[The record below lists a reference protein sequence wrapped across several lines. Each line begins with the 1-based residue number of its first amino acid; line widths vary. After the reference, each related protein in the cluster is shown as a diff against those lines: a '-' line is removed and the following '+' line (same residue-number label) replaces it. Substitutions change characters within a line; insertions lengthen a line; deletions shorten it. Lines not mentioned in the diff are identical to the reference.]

1 MTTMLR
7 QVLAAFEN
15 AETTFRPETLS
26 RELGVDPATLDNMIA
41 YWVRKGR
48 IREVRDLPA
57 GGCAGC
63 GVGSECPFV
72 LRMPA
77 RYELVRGDAPEPETG
92 GSCCPPCRH

>member
-15 AETTFRPETLS
+15 AETTFRLDALS
-26 RELGVDPATLDNMIA
+26 RDLGVDPATLDNMLA

-48 IREVRDLPA
+48 IREVHDLPA
-57 GGCAGC
+57 GGCSSC

-72 LRMPA
+72 LRMPT
-77 RYELVRGDAPEPETG
+77 RYELVRGDDPEPEAG
-92 GSCCPPCRH
+92 AACCPPCRH

>member
-15 AETTFRPETLS
+15 AETTFRLDALS
-26 RELGVDPATLDNMIA
+26 RELGVDPATLDNMLA

-48 IREVRDLPA
+48 IREVRDLPS

-63 GVGSECPFV
+63 GVGGECPFV

-77 RYELVRGDAPEPETG
+77 HYELVREGEPVPEAG
-92 GSCCPPCRH
+92 AACCPPCHR